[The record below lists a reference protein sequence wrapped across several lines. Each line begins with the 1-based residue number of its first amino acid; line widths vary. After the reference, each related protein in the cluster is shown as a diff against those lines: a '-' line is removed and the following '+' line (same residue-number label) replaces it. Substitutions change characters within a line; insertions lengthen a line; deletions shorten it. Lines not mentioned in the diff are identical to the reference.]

1 MLFVDRKYPAEP
13 YPGARP
19 GCSFVHRD
27 GAGYPLSTAR
37 PRWRTELT
45 PVLAYGSNA
54 CPEKITWLRRT
65 MGLTGAVV
73 VARAR
78 CHGMAAV
85 WAAGFRERDGARPA
99 TLAAAPGVEEWHAV
113 WFATPDQLAVLDR
126 CEGRGTRYD
135 LVRLREGAVR
145 LEDGSP
151 VEGALAYVGAAA
163 ERMPLLVDGEMV
175 RMAVVPQR
183 RARLLTGVPAA
194 SHGLRVEPVSRS
206 ACPG

>member
-1 MLFVDRKYPAEP
+1 MLFVDGDFPAEP

-27 GAGYPLSTAR
+27 GAGHPLSTAP
-37 PRWRTELT
+37 PRWRTERT

-54 CPEKITWLRRT
+54 CPEKITWLRKA

-73 VARAR
+73 VARVR
-78 CHGMAAV
+78 CHGVAAV

-135 LVRLREGAVR
+135 RVRLRDGTVR

-163 ERMPLLVDGEMV
+163 ERMPLLVEGELV
-175 RMAVVPQR
+175 RMAAVPQR
-183 RARLLTGVPAA
+183 RARLLTGVPAV